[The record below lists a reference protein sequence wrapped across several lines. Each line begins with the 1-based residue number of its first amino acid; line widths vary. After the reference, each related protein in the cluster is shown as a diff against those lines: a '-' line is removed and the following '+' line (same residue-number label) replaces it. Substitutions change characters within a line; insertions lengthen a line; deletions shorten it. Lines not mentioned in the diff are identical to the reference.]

1 MKGLLPTKIVPNKIW
16 QNPPIEDIES
26 LRPKPKRDI
35 LLLVGDATGV
45 LDDIEEF
52 LKFEVD
58 FDTMAINYSMLLI
71 PWTIQHFV
79 AGDSHMKDMQKMA
92 ATLPDTVIK
101 HGWNPGSVGF
111 DVRWVR
117 QYRQGWDG
125 TTANLG
131 MKVGLYLDYLR
142 LVFAGIPIDKSGNWY
157 SKSLPKYDIK
167 QNKDH
172 RHHLWKWTEI
182 ASRPI
187 ARFIRSMSGNTA
199 DLFGKP
205 TREWLLQLPEEGERQ

>member
-1 MKGLLPTKIVPNKIW
+1 MKSLLPTRIVPNKIW
-16 QNPPIEDIES
+16 ESPPIEDLET
-26 LRPKPKRDI
+26 LRPQPKRDI
-35 LLLVGDATGV
+35 LLMVGDATGV
-45 LDDIEEF
+45 LDDLEAFLEF
-52 LKFEVD
+52 GVK
-58 FDTMAINYSMLLI
+58 FDTMAINYSVLVI
-71 PWTIQHFV
+71 PWPIQHYV
-79 AGDSHMKDMQKMA
+79 AGDSHMKDMQKIA

-111 DVRWVR
+111 DVRWIR
-117 QYRQGWDG
+117 QYRDGWDG

-131 MKVGLYLDYLR
+131 MKVGLHLDYLR

-157 SKSLPKYDIK
+157 KKGIPKYDIK

-182 ASRPI
+182 AGRPI
-187 ARFIRSMSGNTA
+187 AHFIRSMSGNTA

-205 TREWLLQLPEEGERQ
+205 TKEWLLFEPEYQ